1 VKQYTFKAYI
11 PEVSVFADEK
21 PWKQQTKAR
30 AQWLVKHAQRLFGQE
45 SNEAEWRFGVENE
58 VLRRLTVEVAW

>member
-1 VKQYTFKAYI
+1 MSQYRFDTYI
-11 PEVSVFADEK
+11 PEVSVFSSEK

-30 AQWLVKHAQRLFGQE
+30 AQWLVERASRLMGQDR
-45 SNEAEWRFGVENE
+45 NEAGWRFALENE

>member
-1 VKQYTFKAYI
+1 MTQYRFDTYI

-30 AQWLVKHAQRLFGQE
+30 AQWLVKRAQGLFAQE
-45 SNEAEWRFGVENE
+45 RNEAG
-58 VLRRLTVEVAW
+58 